1 MPIDFSLELVIVY
14 EHTRN
19 SHTALLPFSTPLSN
33 LVSDNF
39 PFLSFEILLETPFA
53 KPCVV
58 GALTVTWSAWMGR
71 RRTT

>member
-39 PFLSFEILLETPFA
+39 PFLSFEILLETPF
-53 KPCVV
+53 VE
-58 GALTVTWSAWMGR
+58 S
-71 RRTT
+71 